1 MKKAKLFLLGLSLL
15 SCPISLSSCSGF
27 VSNGDNLVIESITAT
42 PDSSG
47 NIVVVITFN
56 DEDRN
61 PVSFVVPK
69 GSDGIDG
76 NGIKEITYST
86 SDDNEYTIVKVTYT
100 DPNKEPTIFNVKN
113 GEKGTSVTGIS
124 KFYDDDGNAYFTI
137 NFSDGTKSDPIKIEK
152 GPKGDKGDAGKGISE
167 IIQNVNDNGSIDLTI
182 WYTDGISYT
191 EVTIPAPQ
199 KGDTGN
205 GIESIVATTDTDG
218 DEYIITVNYTNGKH
232 QDFTFPKPKDGVNGK
247 DGNTW
252 LTGGGY
258 PTNSEAKNGD
268 YYFDTIN
275 KKIYY
280 RKDGRWV
287 EILSFNV
294 EDTRYTVSFNFNANG
309 DDSLS
314 VPVEFDAP
322 YSYEFKRGSYF
333 INDEINHFTSLPYPS
348 RDKYIF
354 SGWCTSP
361 TKTATSGMFTDLTPI
376 MSDLTLY
383 ALWEAK

>member
-15 SCPISLSSCSGF
+15 TCPITLSSCSGF
-27 VSNGDNLVIESITAT
+27 VSSGDNLVIESITAS

-69 GSDGIDG
+69 GSDGVDG

-86 SDDNEYTIVKVTYT
+86 SEDNEYTIVKVTYT
-100 DPNKEPTIFNVKN
+100 DPNKEPSIFNVKN

-124 KFYDDDGNAYFTI
+124 KFYDDDGNAYYTI

-152 GPKGDKGDAGKGISE
+152 GPKGDKGDDGKGISE
-167 IIQNVNDNGSIDLTI
+167 IIQNVNDDGSIDLTI

-191 EVTIPAPQ
+191 KVSIPAPQ

-205 GIESIVATTDTDG
+205 GIASMVAITNG
-218 DEYIITVNYTNGKH
+218 DEGKYEITVNYTNRTS
-232 QDFTFPKPKDGVNGK
+232 QTLSFDKPKDGVDGK

-252 LTGGGY
+252 LTGSGY
-258 PTNSEAKNGD
+258 PSNSDGKNGD
-268 YYFDTIN
+268 YYFDILN

-280 RKDGRWV
+280 KKDAKWV

-294 EDTRYTVSFNFNANG
+294 EETRYTVTFNLNANG
-309 DDSLS
+309 DDSLQ
-314 VPVEFDAP
+314 VPGFKPP

-333 INDEINHFTSLPYPS
+333 INDEIYHFTSLPYPS
-348 RDKYIF
+348 RDGFTF

-361 TKTATSGMFTDLTPI
+361 IKTVTSGMFTDLTPI

-383 ALWEAK
+383 ALWEPK